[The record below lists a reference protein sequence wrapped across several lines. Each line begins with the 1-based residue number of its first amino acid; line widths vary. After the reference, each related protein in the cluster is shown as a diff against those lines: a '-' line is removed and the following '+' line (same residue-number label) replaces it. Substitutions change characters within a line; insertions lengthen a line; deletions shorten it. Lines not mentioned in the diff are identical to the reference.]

1 MNKKYLRPC
10 NFILDNFLHTTDSK
24 AILTSP
30 TLHLDTAN
38 LCIEMIV
45 GLCEECQM
53 EIALVKS
60 SNESNKESL
69 ETTDGFTTK
78 ADSYKFPMWQ
88 YIRINKTVSSDIGRL
103 VKLKLIP
110 KLRQKSQRPSW
121 AVRNVRMCPPVG
133 TSVTSN
139 FDKISMIC
147 ILNLNYHRILFIDA
161 IRYSVIDNF
170 ESIVSNK
177 LCQKLIPYTPNSL
190 LDKKDLVENLHCPEG
205 RVGPYCSISCQ
216 QHLNVSVDCKGIKIC
231 NATSCK
237 CPPGFMGKN
246 CEASKDCAL

>member
-1 MNKKYLRPC
+1 MNRKYLRSC

-45 GLCEECQM
+45 GLCGECQM

-69 ETTDGFTTK
+69 ETTDGFTR
-78 ADSYKFPMWQ
+78 ADIFPMWQ

-110 KLRQKSQRPSW
+110 KLRQKSQRPLW
-121 AVRNVRMCPPVG
+121 AVRDVRMCPPVG
-133 TSVTSN
+133 TSLS
-139 FDKISMIC
+139 
-147 ILNLNYHRILFIDA
+147 
-161 IRYSVIDNF
+161 
-170 ESIVSNK
+170 
-177 LCQKLIPYTPNSL
+177 
-190 LDKKDLVENLHCPEG
+190 
-205 RVGPYCSISCQ
+205 CSTKSQ
-216 QHLNVSVDCKGIKIC
+216 
-231 NATSCK
+231 
-237 CPPGFMGKN
+237 
-246 CEASKDCAL
+246 